1 MENAAPLLPV
11 QALRWRC
18 RRGMREL
25 DVLVGRWLELF
36 HAEASDELKLGFQA
50 LLDCE
55 DDVIWDWMMGR
66 ADPPAEL
73 AEIVGHIRQR
83 SDQLAL
89 R

>member
-1 MENAAPLLPV
+1 MVDNDEILPV

-25 DVLVGRWLELF
+25 DVLVGRWLDLF
-36 HAEASDELKLGFQA
+36 YADASAKLQLGFQS
-50 LLDCE
+50 LLECE

-66 ADPPAEL
+66 AEPPAEL
-73 AEIVGHIRQR
+73 AEIVAHICER
-83 SDQLAL
+83 SDKLAL

>member
-1 MENAAPLLPV
+1 MDNQATLLPI

-25 DVLVGRWLELF
+25 DVLVGRWLDLF
-36 HAEASDELKLGFQA
+36 HAEAPDALKFEFQS

-66 ADPPAEL
+66 AEPPERL
-73 AEIVGHIRQR
+73 AEIVNHIRER

>member
-1 MENAAPLLPV
+1 
-11 QALRWRC
+11 
-18 RRGMREL
+18 MREL

-36 HAEASDELKLGFQA
+36 HPSASDSLKLEFQL

-66 ADPPAEL
+66 SDPPLEL
-73 AEIVGHIRQR
+73 ARIVAHIRER